1 MNLSLAFFHGE
12 QALVGFIFAAVIAL
26 LGFPLLIYVWLRHT
40 KVSEQILAL
49 TYFIVTASACAVM
62 AFDAHGPPHVLLLT
76 IFYIGF
82 ILTLPWNV
90 ITIFVLYAYGN
101 QYMTDR
107 EVAFVML
114 MGAGINTMLLY
125 FFAKKMRSL
134 VK

>member
-49 TYFIVTASACAVM
+49 TYFIVTASACVVM
-62 AFDAHGPPHVLLLT
+62 ALSTPDPTSVPLLT
-76 IFYIGF
+76 IVYIAF
-82 ILTLPWNV
+82 IFTLPWNV

-125 FFAKKMRSL
+125 FLAKKLRRL